1 MSTILTE
8 SIKIDQIRCMDHPAA
23 RVREISITLR
33 GSALGPESSLPSFT
47 HLQPRGLPRV
57 SAQASP
63 DMRERVERGRLTGP
77 LPYGVSS
84 DYDRTDRDVELPAI
98 ELSNG
103 LLTAT
108 VLPTLGGRV
117 WSLVDHGRD
126 RELLFVNP
134 RLRFANFGLTD
145 AWFAGGI
152 EWNLGSTGHAT
163 TSTRPMHTAVLDTP
177 LGPVVRM
184 WEWERTRDLV
194 LQVDLWLAG
203 ERLMASTRVVNPD
216 PEPKPLYYWTN
227 IAAPETSG
235 TRVLVPATHAW
246 RTDYTGVLDRVSVPR
261 PAGDVD
267 ISRPSSSTYAAD
279 YFYEV
284 AHDRGRFVC
293 AVEPD
298 GSGLA
303 QTSTDALH
311 GRKLFLWGTGP
322 GGTRWQ
328 EWLSTPDTRY
338 LEIQAGVCTTQME
351 HDLLAGHEVRS
362 WTESF
367 AALDLDPRLVSDG
380 YAAASAAARD
390 AVHATSPPE
399 WLEEQHATWLAE
411 VAELDPGD
419 AVVVA
424 SGWGHAELVLRGQ
437 DAPAGVSFPAVQ
449 DQSADLARFAAGDP
463 AALGDMPLGE
473 PTIPP
478 VSERWLERF
487 ADTRADAVGW
497 WPHYALA
504 TAHHVRGDREAARAA
519 YEQSIDLTPTAVA
532 LRGLALLTDDVDVAD
547 SLYAK
552 ACRLSPDDRRLVT
565 ERLVALLAA
574 GRAEAVVTI
583 VGSLSESIRGH
594 GRTRLL
600 LAEALADSGDTQ
612 GAFEL
617 LADLEIPDFAEGG
630 TSTALL
636 WERVRPGVP
645 VPQRLDFRMAPS
657 VAQ

>member
-1 MSTILTE
+1 MN
-8 SIKIDQIRCMDHPAA
+8 RPADP
-23 RVREISITLR
+23 VRETSITLR
-33 GSALGPESSLPSFT
+33 GSRLGPESPLPSFT
-47 HLQPRGLPRV
+47 HLQPRGVPRV
-57 SAQASP
+57 SAQAP
-63 DMRERVERGRLTGP
+63 PEMRARVERGRLTSP
-77 LPYGVSS
+77 LPYGVFS
-84 DYDRTDRDVELPAI
+84 DYDRTDHELELPAF

-103 LLTAT
+103 LVTAT

-117 WSLVDHGRD
+117 WSLVDHVRD

-177 LGPVVRM
+177 LGPVLRM

-235 TRVLVPATHAW
+235 TRVLVPAAHAW
-246 RTDYTGVLDRVSVPR
+246 RTDYTGVLDRVAVPR
-261 PAGDVD
+261 PTGDVD
-267 ISRPSSSTYAAD
+267 ISRPSASTYAAD

-284 AHDRGRFVC
+284 AQDRGRFVC

-303 QTSTDALH
+303 QTSTDALR

-328 EWLSTPDTRY
+328 EWLTTPDTRY

-351 HDLLAGHEVRS
+351 HDVLEGHEIRS

-367 AALDLDPRLVSDG
+367 AGFDLDPEDASG
-380 YAAASAAARD
+380 EYAAASAAARA
-390 AVHATSPPE
+390 AVHEATPLQ
-399 WLEEQHATWLAE
+399 WLEERHVQWLAE
-411 VAELDPGD
+411 VADLDPGEP
-419 AVVVA
+419 VVA
-424 SGWGHAELVLRGQ
+424 GSGWGHVELALRGQ
-437 DAPAGVSFPAVQ
+437 EAPPGVSFPPVDDA
-449 DQSADLARFAAGDP
+449 SNALARFVGGDL
-463 AALGDMPLGE
+463 AALDE
-473 PTIPP
+473 VSADQPTIPP
-478 VSERWLERF
+478 ISDRWLQRF
-487 ADTRADAVGW
+487 TEACEGEVGW

-504 TAHHVRGDREAARAA
+504 TGLHVRGDRATARAA
-519 YEQSIDLTPTAVA
+519 YQRSIEVTPTAVA
-532 LRGLALLTDDVDVAD
+532 LRGLALLTDDRELAD

-552 ACRLSPDDRRLVT
+552 ATGLFPEDRRLVT
-565 ERLVALLAA
+565 ERLVALLGA
-574 GRAEAVVTI
+574 GRPDDVIAIVASLPETI
-583 VGSLSESIRGH
+583 RNH
-594 GRTRLL
+594 GRTRLV

-617 LADLEIPDFAEGG
+617 LADLEIADFAEGG

-645 VPQRLDFRMAPS
+645 VPQRLDFRMAPT
-657 VAQ
+657 VPE